1 MTEPVFTDTFIEKEL
16 TLGTGLG
23 AEKVALPCW
32 ARAGNA
38 HDEHVCTTEFGDISQ
53 FLDAISFRVDAA
65 IGVAGSATSRSIAI
79 GGDSEDLAALDEDGH
94 MEAVANRVAGEHAL
108 CSRILEELFHQSVKE
123 SVSHRGTWSVGG
135 RSCLIFAAATG
146 SSAATASLS
155 VLS

>member
-1 MTEPVFTDTFIEKEL
+1 MTESVFTDTFIEKEL

-79 GGDSEDLAALDEDGH
+79 GGDGEDLAALDKDGH

-108 CSRILEELFHQSVKE
+108 CSRILKKLFHQSVEE
-123 SVSHRGTWSVGG
+123 SVSHRGTWPIGW
-135 RSCLIFAAATG
+135 RICLIFAAAT
-146 SSAATASLS
+146 APTAVASFTGFS
-155 VLS
+155 